1 MKKLLTI
8 LFVTFALSL
17 NAQSVTLSPQTQTV
31 NIHGASI
38 NKGDTVQLAL
48 NYIAPTTQSGNL
60 NSTQFYF
67 DFQHQYIGYTLA
79 NVTFPDAGANGSSL
93 PTSTKTSYSNNYYPG
108 YSFIKSANNTTVN
121 GYQNASYANYS
132 YSANS
137 GVAIDRIM
145 LTYSAPNNAP
155 LRSGTLAYLN
165 FVPTTSMPAGYAYDS
180 VYLDFVYGWT
190 SAGQVVTTITQPKPA
205 SAFIKVSSTSNAL
218 VNGSLR
224 INPNLPSQYWPT
236 IIFADSAT
244 NSTVASF
251 TPSATGQF
259 TVASEVL
266 PNHTY
271 KVYVQTPGAQAWQ
284 LMANSVT
291 ISDYTAAQNEFMHQ
305 TLTGQYT
312 QTNIHTGIGYLAAD
326 VNFNGSFD
334 GGDVAILFD
343 NAVGNDS
350 TTIITNGAITGLY
363 GDPTMPVFNTSVYD
377 TLGINAWGKYAA
389 PNSNFVYY
397 RTGTVAG
404 PLSLAYVIPGDI
416 TRTFSSPVLAVGA
429 NGTTVVTNSIKLS
442 GVPTLETIKSQA
454 VNTGAAATGIN
465 VDISNTT
472 VTSNSIT
479 IPIGVNTNGANL
491 SALQFTFVY
500 DTTKIK
506 FNQLTSNVPNTWT
519 TLVAAKNGIIKV
531 TTLDK
536 NLKSAMVGNSNP
548 FSLNFTSIGN
558 GLDLN
563 TAINVLSNMDAA
575 DQSGKQLPITLNN
588 TTIKLTGFNNF

>member
-8 LFVTFALSL
+8 LLVTFTLST
-17 NAQSVTLSPQTQTV
+17 NAQSVTLSPQTQIV
-31 NIHGASI
+31 NTRGGSI
-38 NKGDTVQLAL
+38 SKGDTVQLAL
-48 NYIAPTTQSGNL
+48 NYSAPGINESDP
-60 NSTQFYF
+60 TQFYF
-67 DFQHQYIGYTLA
+67 DFQHQFIGYTLA
-79 NVTFPDAGANGSSL
+79 NVTFPIAGANGSSL
-93 PTSTKTSYSNNYYPG
+93 PANTKTSYSNNYYPG
-108 YSFIKSANNTTVN
+108 YSFIKNANNTTVN
-121 GYQNASYANYS
+121 GYQNASYASYNYNS
-132 YSANS
+132 NS

-155 LRSGTLAYLN
+155 LRSGILAYLN

-190 SAGQVVTTITQPKPA
+190 SAGQVVTTISQPKPA

-218 VNGSLR
+218 INGNLR
-224 INPNLPSQYWPT
+224 VNPNLPSQFWPSVV
-236 IIFADSAT
+236 FVDSAT
-244 NSTVASF
+244 NKTVASF
-251 TPSATGQF
+251 TPNATGQF

-266 PNHTY
+266 PNYTY
-271 KVYVQTPGAQAWQ
+271 KVYVKTPGAQAWQ

-350 TTIITNGAITGLY
+350 TTIITNGAMTGLG
-363 GDPTMPVFNTSVYD
+363 GDPTMPVFNTAVYD
-377 TLGINAWGKYAA
+377 TLGINTWSKYTA

-397 RTGTVAG
+397 RTGTVAQ

-429 NGTTVVTNSIKLS
+429 NGTTVVSNSLKLT
-442 GVPTLETIKSQA
+442 GIPTLEAIKSQA
-454 VNTGAAATGIN
+454 VSTTAATGIN
-465 VDISNTT
+465 ININNTT
-472 VTSNSIT
+472 VTSNSTT
-479 IPIGVNTNGANL
+479 IPVSVNTNGANL

-506 FNQLTSNVPNTWT
+506 FTQLASNVPNTWT
-519 TLVAAKNGIIKV
+519 TLVAAKNGVIKV
-531 TTLDK
+531 TALDK
-536 NLKSAMVGNSNP
+536 NLKSSISGTATP
-548 FSLNFTSIGN
+548 FSLNFVSIGG

-575 DQSGKQLPITLNN
+575 DQNGKQLPITLNN
-588 TTIKLTGFNNF
+588 TTIKLTGYNNF

>member
-8 LFVTFALSL
+8 LLVTFTLST
-17 NAQSVTLSPQTQTV
+17 NAQSVTLSPQTQIV
-31 NIHGASI
+31 NTRGGSI
-38 NKGDTVQLAL
+38 SKGDTVQLAL
-48 NYIAPTTQSGNL
+48 NYSAPGINESDP
-60 NSTQFYF
+60 TQFYF
-67 DFQHQYIGYTLA
+67 DFQHQFIGYTLA
-79 NVTFPDAGANGSSL
+79 NVTFPIAGANGSSL
-93 PTSTKTSYSNNYYPG
+93 PANTKTSYSNNYYPG
-108 YSFIKSANNTTVN
+108 YSFIKNANNTTVN
-121 GYQNASYANYS
+121 GYQNASYASYNYNS
-132 YSANS
+132 NS

-155 LRSGTLAYLN
+155 LRSGILAYLN

-190 SAGQVVTTITQPKPA
+190 SAGQVVTTISQPKPA

-218 VNGSLR
+218 INGNLR
-224 INPNLPSQYWPT
+224 VNPNLPSQFWPSVV
-236 IIFADSAT
+236 FVDSAT
-244 NSTVASF
+244 NKTVASF
-251 TPSATGQF
+251 TPNATGQF

-266 PNHTY
+266 PNYTY
-271 KVYVQTPGAQAWQ
+271 KVYVKTPGAQAWQ

-350 TTIITNGAITGLY
+350 TTIITNGAMTGLG
-363 GDPTMPVFNTSVYD
+363 GDPTMPVFNTAVYD
-377 TLGINAWGKYAA
+377 TLGINTWSKYTA

-397 RTGTVAG
+397 RTGTVAQ

-429 NGTTVVTNSIKLS
+429 NGTTVVSNSLKLT
-442 GVPTLETIKSQA
+442 GIPTLEAIKSQA
-454 VNTGAAATGIN
+454 VSTTAATGIN
-465 VDISNTT
+465 ININNTT
-472 VTSNSIT
+472 VTSNSTT
-479 IPIGVNTNGANL
+479 IPVSVNTNGANL

-506 FNQLTSNVPNTWT
+506 FTQLASNVPNTWT
-519 TLVAAKNGIIKV
+519 TLVAAKNGVIKV
-531 TTLDK
+531 TALDK
-536 NLKSAMVGNSNP
+536 NLKSSISGTATP
-548 FSLNFTSIGN
+548 FSLNFVSIGS

-575 DQSGKQLPITLNN
+575 DQNGKQLPITLNN
-588 TTIKLTGFNNF
+588 TTIKLTGYNNF

>member
-8 LFVTFALSL
+8 LLVTFALST
-17 NAQSVTLSPQTQTV
+17 NAQSVTLSPQTQIV
-31 NIHGASI
+31 NTRGGSI
-38 NKGDTVQLAL
+38 SKGDTVQLAL
-48 NYIAPTTQSGNL
+48 NYSAPGINGSDP
-60 NSTQFYF
+60 TQFYF
-67 DFQHQYIGYTLA
+67 DFQHQFIGYTLA
-79 NVTFPDAGANGSSL
+79 NVTFPIAGANGSSL
-93 PTSTKTSYSNNYYPG
+93 PANTKTSYSNNYYPG
-108 YSFIKSANNTTVN
+108 YSFIKNANNTTVN
-121 GYQNASYANYS
+121 GYQNASYASYNYNP
-132 YSANS
+132 NS

-155 LRSGTLAYLN
+155 LRSGILAYLN

-190 SAGQVVTTITQPKPA
+190 SAGQVVTTISQPKPA

-218 VNGSLR
+218 INGNLR
-224 INPNLPSQYWPT
+224 VNPNLPSQFWPSVV
-236 IIFADSAT
+236 FVDSAT
-244 NSTVASF
+244 NKTVASF
-251 TPSATGQF
+251 TPNATGQF

-266 PNHTY
+266 PNYTY
-271 KVYVQTPGAQAWQ
+271 KVYVKTPGAQAWQ

-350 TTIITNGAITGLY
+350 TTIITNGAMTGLG
-363 GDPTMPVFNTSVYD
+363 GDPTMPVFNTAVYD
-377 TLGINAWGKYAA
+377 TLGINTWSKYTA

-397 RTGTVAG
+397 RTGTVAQ

-429 NGTTVVTNSIKLS
+429 NGTTVVSNSLKLT
-442 GVPTLETIKSQA
+442 GIPTLEAIKSQA
-454 VNTGAAATGIN
+454 VSTTAATGIN
-465 VDISNTT
+465 ININNTT

-479 IPIGVNTNGANL
+479 IPVSVNTNGANL

-506 FNQLTSNVPNTWT
+506 FTQLASNVPNTWT
-519 TLVAAKNGIIKV
+519 TLVAAKNGVIKV
-531 TTLDK
+531 TALDK
-536 NLKSAMVGNSNP
+536 NLKSSISGTATP
-548 FSLNFTSIGN
+548 FSLNFVSIGS

-575 DQSGKQLPITLNN
+575 DQNGKQLPITLNN
-588 TTIKLTGFNNF
+588 TTIKLIGYNNF

>member
-8 LFVTFALSL
+8 LLVTFALIA
-17 NAQSVTLSPQTQTV
+17 NAQSVTLSPQTQTL
-31 NIHGASI
+31 NIRGGEIS
-38 NKGDTVQLAL
+38 KGDTVQLAL
-48 NYIAPTTQSGNL
+48 NYYAPGL
-60 NSTQFYF
+60 NGANPTQFYF
-67 DFQHQYIGYTLA
+67 DFQHQFIGYTLA
-79 NVTFPDAGANGSSL
+79 NVTFPIAGANGSSL
-93 PTSTKTSYSNNYYPG
+93 PANTKTSYSNNYYPG
-108 YSFIKSANNTTVN
+108 YSFIKNVNNTTVN
-121 GYQNASYANYS
+121 GYQNASYSNYN
-132 YSANS
+132 YNPNS

-575 DQSGKQLPITLNN
+575 DQNGKQLPITLNN

>member
-8 LFVTFALSL
+8 LLVTFTLST
-17 NAQSVTLSPQTQTV
+17 NAQSVTLSPQTQIV
-31 NIHGASI
+31 NIRGGSI
-38 NKGDTVQLAL
+38 SKGDTVQLAL
-48 NYIAPTTQSGNL
+48 NYSAPGINGSDP
-60 NSTQFYF
+60 TQFYF
-67 DFQHQYIGYTLA
+67 DFQHQFIGYTLA
-79 NVTFPDAGANGSSL
+79 NVTFPIAGANGSSL
-93 PTSTKTSYSNNYYPG
+93 PANTKTSYSNNYYPG
-108 YSFIKSANNTTVN
+108 YSFIKNANNTTVN
-121 GYQNASYANYS
+121 GYQNASYASYNYNS
-132 YSANS
+132 NS

-155 LRSGTLAYLN
+155 LRSGILAYLN

-190 SAGQVVTTITQPKPA
+190 SAGQVVTTISQPKPA

-218 VNGSLR
+218 INGNLR
-224 INPNLPSQYWPT
+224 VNPNLPSQFWPSVV
-236 IIFADSAT
+236 FVDSAT
-244 NSTVASF
+244 NKTVASF
-251 TPSATGQF
+251 TPNATGQF

-266 PNHTY
+266 PNYTY
-271 KVYVQTPGAQAWQ
+271 KVYVKTPGAQAWQ

-350 TTIITNGAITGLY
+350 TTIITNGAMTGLG
-363 GDPTMPVFNTSVYD
+363 GDPTMPVFNTAVYD
-377 TLGINAWGKYAA
+377 TLGINTWSKYTA

-397 RTGTVAG
+397 RTGTVAQ

-429 NGTTVVTNSIKLS
+429 NGTTVVSNSLKLT
-442 GVPTLETIKSQA
+442 GIPTLEAIKSQA
-454 VNTGAAATGIN
+454 VSTTAATGIN
-465 VDISNTT
+465 ININNTT
-472 VTSNSIT
+472 VTSNSTT
-479 IPIGVNTNGANL
+479 IPVSVNTNGANL

-506 FNQLTSNVPNTWT
+506 FTQLASNVPNTWT
-519 TLVAAKNGIIKV
+519 TLVAAKNGVIKV
-531 TTLDK
+531 TALDK
-536 NLKSAMVGNSNP
+536 NLKSSISGTATP
-548 FSLNFTSIGN
+548 FSLNFVSIGG

-575 DQSGKQLPITLNN
+575 DQNGKQLPITLNN
-588 TTIKLTGFNNF
+588 TTIKLTGYNNF

>member
-8 LFVTFALSL
+8 LLVTFTLST
-17 NAQSVTLSPQTQTV
+17 NAQSVTLSPQTQIV
-31 NIHGASI
+31 NTRGGSI
-38 NKGDTVQLAL
+38 SKGDTVQLAL
-48 NYIAPTTQSGNL
+48 NYSAPGINESDP
-60 NSTQFYF
+60 TQFYF
-67 DFQHQYIGYTLA
+67 DFQHQFIGYTLA
-79 NVTFPDAGANGSSL
+79 NVTFPIAGANGSSL
-93 PTSTKTSYSNNYYPG
+93 PANTKTSYSNNYYPG
-108 YSFIKSANNTTVN
+108 YSFIKNANNTTVN
-121 GYQNASYANYS
+121 GYQNASYASYNYNS
-132 YSANS
+132 NS

-155 LRSGTLAYLN
+155 LRSGILAYLN

-190 SAGQVVTTITQPKPA
+190 SAGQVVTTISQPKPA

-218 VNGSLR
+218 INGNLR
-224 INPNLPSQYWPT
+224 VNPNLPSQFWPSVV
-236 IIFADSAT
+236 FVDSAT
-244 NSTVASF
+244 NKTVASF
-251 TPSATGQF
+251 TPNATGQF

-266 PNHTY
+266 PNYTY
-271 KVYVQTPGAQAWQ
+271 KVYVKTPGAQAWQ

-350 TTIITNGAITGLY
+350 TTIITNGAMTGLG
-363 GDPTMPVFNTSVYD
+363 GDPTMPVFNTAVYD
-377 TLGINAWGKYAA
+377 TLGINTWSKYTA

-397 RTGTVAG
+397 RTGTVAQ

-429 NGTTVVTNSIKLS
+429 NGTTVVSNSLKLT
-442 GVPTLETIKSQA
+442 GIPTLEAIKSQA
-454 VNTGAAATGIN
+454 VSTTAATGIN
-465 VDISNTT
+465 ININNTT
-472 VTSNSIT
+472 VTSNSTT
-479 IPIGVNTNGANL
+479 IPVSVNTNGANL

-506 FNQLTSNVPNTWT
+506 FTQLASNVPNTWT
-519 TLVAAKNGIIKV
+519 TLVAAKNGVIKV
-531 TTLDK
+531 TALDK
-536 NLKSAMVGNSNP
+536 NLKSSISGTATP
-548 FSLNFTSIGN
+548 FSLNFVSIGG

-575 DQSGKQLPITLNN
+575 DQNGKQLPITLNN
-588 TTIKLTGFNNF
+588 TTIKLIGYNNF

>member
-1 MKKLLTI
+1 
-8 LFVTFALSL
+8 
-17 NAQSVTLSPQTQTV
+17 
-31 NIHGASI
+31 
-38 NKGDTVQLAL
+38 
-48 NYIAPTTQSGNL
+48 
-60 NSTQFYF
+60 
-67 DFQHQYIGYTLA
+67 
-79 NVTFPDAGANGSSL
+79 
-93 PTSTKTSYSNNYYPG
+93 
-108 YSFIKSANNTTVN
+108 
-121 GYQNASYANYS
+121 
-132 YSANS
+132 
-137 GVAIDRIM
+137 M

-155 LRSGTLAYLN
+155 LRSGILAYLN

-190 SAGQVVTTITQPKPA
+190 SAGQVVTTISQPKPA

-218 VNGSLR
+218 INGNLR
-224 INPNLPSQYWPT
+224 VNPNLPSQFWPSVV
-236 IIFADSAT
+236 FVDSAT
-244 NSTVASF
+244 NKTVASF
-251 TPSATGQF
+251 TPNATGQF

-266 PNHTY
+266 PNYTY
-271 KVYVQTPGAQAWQ
+271 KVYVKTPGAQAWQ

-350 TTIITNGAITGLY
+350 TTIITNGAMTGLG
-363 GDPTMPVFNTSVYD
+363 GDPTMPVFNTAVYD
-377 TLGINAWGKYAA
+377 TLGINTWSKYTA

-397 RTGTVAG
+397 RTGTVAQ

-429 NGTTVVTNSIKLS
+429 NGTTVVSNSLKLT
-442 GVPTLETIKSQA
+442 GIPTLEAIKSQA
-454 VNTGAAATGIN
+454 VSTTAATGIN
-465 VDISNTT
+465 ININNTT
-472 VTSNSIT
+472 VTSNSTT
-479 IPIGVNTNGANL
+479 IPVSVNTNGANL

-506 FNQLTSNVPNTWT
+506 FTQLASNVPNTWT
-519 TLVAAKNGIIKV
+519 TLVAAKNGVIKV
-531 TTLDK
+531 TALDK
-536 NLKSAMVGNSNP
+536 NLKSSISGTATP
-548 FSLNFTSIGN
+548 FSLNFVSIGG

-575 DQSGKQLPITLNN
+575 DQNGKQLPITLNN
-588 TTIKLTGFNNF
+588 TTIKLTGYNNF

>member
-8 LFVTFALSL
+8 LLVTFTLST
-17 NAQSVTLSPQTQTV
+17 NAQSVTLSPQTQIV
-31 NIHGASI
+31 NIRGGSI
-38 NKGDTVQLAL
+38 SKGDTVQLAL
-48 NYIAPTTQSGNL
+48 NYSAPGINGSDP
-60 NSTQFYF
+60 TQFYF
-67 DFQHQYIGYTLA
+67 DFQHQFIGYTLA
-79 NVTFPDAGANGSSL
+79 NVTFPIAGANGSSL
-93 PTSTKTSYSNNYYPG
+93 PADTKTSYSNNYYPG
-108 YSFIKSANNTTVN
+108 YSFIKNVNNTTIN
-121 GYQNASYANYS
+121 GYQNASYASYNYNP
-132 YSANS
+132 NS

-155 LRSGTLAYLN
+155 LRSGVLAYLN

-190 SAGQVVTTITQPKPA
+190 SSGQAVTTISQPKPA
-205 SAFIKVSSTSNAL
+205 SAFIKVSSASNAL
-218 VNGSLR
+218 INGNLR
-224 INPNLPSQYWPT
+224 VNPNLPSQFWPSVV
-236 IIFADSAT
+236 FVDSAT
-244 NSTVASF
+244 NKTVASF
-251 TPSATGQF
+251 TPNATGQF

-266 PNHTY
+266 PNYTY
-271 KVYVQTPGAQAWQ
+271 KVYVKTPGAQAWQ

-291 ISDYTAAQNEFMHQ
+291 ISDYTAAQSEFMHQ

-350 TTIITNGAITGLY
+350 TTIITNGAMTGLG
-363 GDPTMPVFNTSVYD
+363 GDPTMPVFNTAVYD
-377 TLGINAWGKYAA
+377 TLGINTWSKYTA

-397 RTGTVAG
+397 RTGTVAQ

-429 NGTTVVTNSIKLS
+429 NGTTVVSNSLKLT
-442 GVPTLETIKSQA
+442 GIPTLEAIKSQA
-454 VNTGAAATGIN
+454 VSTTAATGIN
-465 VDISNTT
+465 ININNTT
-472 VTSNSIT
+472 VTSNSTT
-479 IPIGVNTNGANL
+479 IPVSVNTNGANL

-506 FNQLTSNVPNTWT
+506 FTQLASNVPNTWT
-519 TLVAAKNGIIKV
+519 TLVAAKNGVIKV
-531 TTLDK
+531 TALDK
-536 NLKSAMVGNSNP
+536 NLKSSISGTATP
-548 FSLNFTSIGN
+548 FSLNFVSIGS

-575 DQSGKQLPITLNN
+575 DQNGKQLPITLNS
-588 TTIKLTGFNNF
+588 TTIKLTGYNNF